1 MRQHRPLFHLF
12 LPLQTHTLQILQQI
26 SLWKMSIQ
34 YMVPGFE
41 LWNMSLLPQ
50 PLDQG
55 SRQTSTCAHLLTL
68 SRYFIA
74 CGKSYKWN
82 LFALDDSTSSTF
94 ENLHSHIYSLACLR
108 TGHGKLDECIHL
120 LFIWSLPS
128 FESFVLDLRNTFQN
142 LISLG
147 RTGMEKV

>member
-1 MRQHRPLFHLF
+1 MKNVHPVYGAGIRTLEHESPPTTTRSG
-12 LPLQTHTLQILQQI
+12 LPPNKYIV
-26 SLWKMSIQ
+26 SLW
-34 YMVPGFE
+34 
-41 LWNMSLLPQ
+41 LLRP
-50 PLDQG
+50 
-55 SRQTSTCAHLLTL
+55 CAHLLTL

-120 LFIWSLPS
+120 LFLCILPS

>member
-50 PLDQG
+50 PLDQS
-55 SRQTSTCAHLLTL
+55 SRPTSILFHYGCCGHARIFLLCRVT
-68 SRYFIA
+68 
-74 CGKSYKWN
+74 
-82 LFALDDSTSSTF
+82 
-94 ENLHSHIYSLACLR
+94 
-108 TGHGKLDECIHL
+108 
-120 LFIWSLPS
+120 SLPV
-128 FESFVLDLRNTFQN
+128 ESHTNGIYLLLMIQHRQHSKTFIHTFTALLVCARAMKIRWVYTSAFHLKFAFIRVFRVGPTKHFSKSN
-142 LISLG
+142 
-147 RTGMEKV
+147 